1 MKMGD
6 GGFRPAYNVQLSVDV
21 KSRAVLG
28 VDVSNSGS
36 DAGQDEPMRRR
47 VEAVTGIAVKE
58 HLMDGGYAQHQT
70 MTTAHKDGVTA
81 RLSLSYMGVHHAF
94 TTRNTHAAAKSVA
107 VRLVDGPFSKLEGN
121 WHFHALGRPGSDQTA
136 CKIEFDLAYAFANAA
151 LEAVV
156 SPVFD
161 RVANTLV
168 DSFVRRAEAVYGP
181 R

>member
-1 MKMGD
+1 MKHV
-6 GGFRPAYNVQLSVDV
+6 RKSVLLWYSPREMYDLV
-21 KSRAVLG
+21 TG
-28 VDVSNSGS
+28 
-36 DAGQDEPMRRR
+36 
-47 VEAVTGIAVKE
+47 VEAYPQFLPWCSKAEVMAV
-58 HLMDGGYAQHQT
+58 HD
-70 MTTAHKDGVTA
+70 DGVTA
-81 RLSLSYMGVHHAF
+81 RLSMAYMGVHHAF
-94 TTRNTHAAAKSVA
+94 TTRNSHNTHAASDITQSVA

-121 WHFHALGRPGSDQTA
+121 WLFQPLGRPGSDDAA
-136 CKIEFDLAYAFANAA
+136 CKIEFDLAYAFSSVA